1 VFAPERR
8 SEALR
13 ERSALPKEAFTQFF
27 GRRENAVMEETA
39 PAADVHIS
47 LLGGFSVTIGGR
59 PVEDHW
65 RLRKAKTLVKL
76 LALARG
82 HWLHRDVVA
91 AFLWSDAEPQAAFN
105 NLHQVIH
112 RIRRMM
118 GAESIALHDDLVRL
132 SQLP

>member
-47 LLGGFSVTIGGR
+47 LLGGFRSQSADGPSKIIGGC
-59 PVEDHW
+59 
-65 RLRKAKTLVKL
+65 VKPK
-76 LALARG
+76 R
-82 HWLHRDVVA
+82 W
-91 AFLWSDAEPQAAFN
+91 
-105 NLHQVIH
+105 
-112 RIRRMM
+112 
-118 GAESIALHDDLVRL
+118 
-132 SQLP
+132 